1 MEKRVILGVIES
13 KIIKINRKEKKKRW
27 KEKRK
32 QRLGERYRDSS
43 WKHQRCVTWSAKKIV
58 GLTCSVSLRDA
69 KWLMGSWTLWRELMG
84 SLKSFFFFFF
94 FFDTSFVPQQ
104 LRFTSR
110 IISLRFHYSLSPFI
124 YPGRALWHTFW
135 WAHKMSAG
143 KII

>member
-94 FFDTSFVPQQ
+94 FSIHPLYLNNYDLPRVLSRFVFIIPCPPLYTLVVLCDTHFDE
-104 LRFTSR
+104 R
-110 IISLRFHYSLSPFI
+110 IKW
-124 YPGRALWHTFW
+124 ALE
-135 WAHKMSAG
+135 K
-143 KII
+143 